1 MRWNLAA
8 ILTLGACGVHHDTGP
23 APDGGGGGDPNA
35 DICHAPTGTVLANT
49 DNEIIALALGGDT
62 VAWLDIGGVR
72 SVPRTGGTVTQLQG
86 SSVLG
91 GFITA
96 HDDRVYWTNDESAV
110 ASSAVAGGD
119 EMTLVTTHE
128 PIGIAVDD
136 QNVYWSTFGS
146 NVNNLGTVDKMP
158 LAGGPTTVLAS
169 GLATVGPIAVD
180 ATNVYWTDMLGGV
193 SSVPIAG
200 GAVTTLVPPQY
211 AIPPNTIL
219 DDSPP
224 DIAVD
229 ATAVYWTSTPLDHS
243 APTVN
248 RLLLGGGPIN
258 TITDVTIL
266 ATLASQPAGLTVDA
280 SRVYWVED
288 GAADPSQ
295 GLGSPITYS
304 CGTLRSVPI
313 EGGDANVLE
322 TGLSLPYGPIVDD
335 THAYVTSGA
344 FGGELLQV
352 AK

>member
-1 MRWNLAA
+1 MLV
-8 ILTLGACGVHHDTGP
+8 ACDAHHDTGTS
-23 APDGGGGGDPNA
+23 PDGGGGDPNA
-35 DICHAPTGTVLANT
+35 DICHAPSGAVLAST
-49 DNEIIALALGGDT
+49 DNEILALARGGNN
-62 VAWLDIGGVR
+62 VAWLDMGGVR
-72 SVPRTGGTVTQLQG
+72 SVPVTGGAVTELEG
-86 SSVLG
+86 DSSVLG
-91 GFITA
+91 GFITTYGGQ
-96 HDDRVYWTNDESAV
+96 VYWTNGNRAV
-110 ASSAVAGGD
+110 ASSSVTGGGAT
-119 EMTLVTTHE
+119 TLVTTDE
-128 PIGIAVDD
+128 PIGIAIDD
-136 QNVYWSTFGS
+136 QNLYWSTFGS
-146 NVNNLGTVDKMP
+146 NVNHLGTVAKMS
-158 LAGGPTTVLAS
+158 LAGGATTVLAS

-180 ATNVYWTDMLGGV
+180 ANNVYWTDMVGGV

-200 GAVTTLVPPQY
+200 GAVSVLVPPQY

-229 ATAVYWTSTPLDHS
+229 GSAVYWTSTPLDHS

-248 RLLLGGGPIN
+248 RLLLGGGPID
-258 TITDVTIL
+258 TITNVTVL
-266 ATLASQPAGLTVDA
+266 ATLTSQPAGLTIDA

-288 GAADPSQ
+288 GPADPSQ

-313 EGGDANVLE
+313 AGGAANVLE